1 MNRSE
6 TDIRTVKLRKG
17 HAERLI
23 SGHPWIFSNELEEV
37 DASAEPGC
45 LVKVLLPDGKTAGT
59 GFFNPRSLI
68 AVRLLKTGPS
78 PLESDFTEKAL
89 AVALEHRREL
99 GLSGSFR
106 LFFGESD
113 GIGGLVLDK
122 YGDIVVA
129 EILSAGAERLK
140 PEITAA
146 VRKLLSPSCLYF
158 KNTHVIRELEGLPR
172 YAEAAFGA
180 LPDEMEIEENGLKFI
195 VSLKDG
201 QKTGWFFDQREN
213 RAFLA
218 PYFQDRKVLDLY
230 TYTGA
235 FALNAAAAGAKMVW
249 GVDSSQAAVET
260 AEKNAALNG
269 MSEKVFFRKEN
280 AERLIAAMG
289 SGDLP
294 EKPDFVLLDPPNL
307 VRNRKNLPQARKLY
321 VKLNASAIAALPPG
335 GLLATSTC
343 SHHINRETFVGIL
356 KEACGRSRRRVVMLE
371 LRGQAKDHPILPVM
385 PETEYLHFALLK
397 VF

>member
-1 MNRSE
+1 MNKSE
-6 TDIRTVKLRKG
+6 LDIRTVKLKKG
-17 HAERLI
+17 HDERLQA
-23 SGHPWIFSNELEEV
+23 GHPWIFSNELESV
-37 DASAEPGC
+37 DAAAEPGC

-68 AVRLLKTGPS
+68 AVRMLKTGS
-78 PLESDFTEKAL
+78 VPLEPGFTEKTIES
-89 AVALEHRREL
+89 ALEHRRDL
-99 GLSGSFR
+99 GLTGSFR
-106 LFFGESD
+106 VFFGESD

-122 YGDIVVA
+122 YGDTVVA

-140 PEITAA
+140 PQITAA

-172 YAEAAFGA
+172 YEEAAFGA
-180 LPDEMEIEENGLKFI
+180 LPDEAEIEENGLKFA
-195 VSLKDG
+195 VSLKEG

-235 FALNAAAAGAKMVW
+235 FALNAAAAGAGMVW
-249 GVDSSQAAVET
+249 GVDSSQTAVDM

-280 AERLIAAMG
+280 AERLIAAMS

-321 VKLNASAIAALPPG
+321 VKLNASAIAALPKG

-343 SHHINRETFVGIL
+343 SHHINRETFVDIL

-371 LRGQAKDHPILPVM
+371 LRGQAKDHPVLPVM

>member
-1 MNRSE
+1 MNKSE
-6 TDIRTVKLRKG
+6 LELRTVKLKKG
-17 HAERLI
+17 HDERLQA
-23 SGHPWIFSNELEEV
+23 GHPWIFSNELVEV
-37 DASAEPGC
+37 DAAAEPGC

-59 GFFNPRSLI
+59 GFFNPKSLI
-68 AVRLLKTGPS
+68 AVRMLKTGPA
-78 PLESDFTEKAL
+78 PLEADFTERTIER
-89 AVALEHRREL
+89 ALEHRRDL

-106 LFFGESD
+106 VFFGESD

-122 YGDIVVA
+122 YGDTVVA

-140 PEITAA
+140 PEIIKA
-146 VRKLLSPSCLYF
+146 VKKLLDPACLYF

-172 YAEAAFGA
+172 YAEAAFGE
-180 LPDEMEIEENGLKFI
+180 LPDEAEIEENGLRFL

-235 FALNAAAAGAKMVW
+235 FALNAARAGARMAW
-249 GVDSSQAAVET
+249 GVDSSQAAIDT

-269 MSEKVFFRKEN
+269 MAEKVFFRKEN

-321 VKLNASAIAALPPG
+321 VKLNASAIAALPKD

-343 SHHINRETFVGIL
+343 SHHINRETFVGIIR
-356 KEACGRSRRRVVMLE
+356 EACGRSRRRVVLLE
-371 LRGQAKDHPILPVM
+371 LRGQAKDHPVLPVM

>member
-1 MNRSE
+1 MNKSE
-6 TDIRTVKLRKG
+6 PDIRTVKLKKG
-17 HAERLI
+17 HDERLQA
-23 SGHPWIFSNELEEV
+23 GHPWIFSNELESV
-37 DASAEPGC
+37 DTAAEPGC

-59 GFFNPRSLI
+59 GFFNPKSLI
-68 AVRLLKTGPS
+68 AVRMLKTGPA
-78 PLESDFTEKAL
+78 PLEPDFTEKTIER
-89 AVALEHRREL
+89 ALEHRRDL
-99 GLSGSFR
+99 GLTGSFR
-106 LFFGESD
+106 VFFGESD

-122 YGDIVVA
+122 YGDTVVA
-129 EILSAGAERLK
+129 EIISAGAERLK

-180 LPDEMEIEENGLKFI
+180 LPDEMEIEENGLKFV

-213 RAFLA
+213 RTFLA
-218 PYFQDRKVLDLY
+218 PWFQDRKVLDLY

-235 FALNAAAAGAKMVW
+235 FALNAAAAGARMAW
-249 GVDSSQAAVET
+249 GVDSSQTAIDT

-321 VKLNASAIAALPPG
+321 VKLNASSIAALPAG

-356 KEACGRSRRRVVMLE
+356 KEACGRSRRRVVLLE
-371 LRGQAKDHPILPVM
+371 LRGQAKDHPVLPVM

>member
-1 MNRSE
+1 MNKSE
-6 TDIRTVKLRKG
+6 LEIRTVKLKKG
-17 HAERLI
+17 HDERLQA
-23 SGHPWIFSNELEEV
+23 GHPWIFSNELESV
-37 DASAEPGC
+37 DTAAEPGG

-68 AVRLLKTGPS
+68 AVRMLKTGPA
-78 PLESDFTEKAL
+78 PLERDFTERTIES
-89 AVALEHRREL
+89 ALEHRRDL
-99 GLSGSFR
+99 GLTGSFR

-122 YGDIVVA
+122 YGDVVVA

-172 YAEAAFGA
+172 YSEAAFGE
-180 LPDEMEIEENGLKFI
+180 LPDEVEIEENGLKFL

-213 RAFLA
+213 RAFLT

-249 GVDSSQAAVET
+249 GVDSSQSAVET

-269 MSEKVFFRKEN
+269 MSEKLFFRKEN

-321 VKLNASAIAALPPG
+321 VKLNASAIAALPAG

-343 SHHINRETFVGIL
+343 SHHINRETFMGIL